1 MQEWIAAGAF
11 GPGDLNLDYGMARSL
26 FGEGKAAM
34 FMMGD
39 WEMGMAADPE
49 FPEEVRGHMGA
60 FPLPAVRG
68 GLGSTEDLPS
78 WFGGGY
84 AVSNR
89 SVHKQEAVRFLKWMF
104 RPEGWGKEVW
114 QNGVAFPAQNYDRF
128 LTGHESA
135 VQRDLMEI
143 FGRARTHSGT
153 LTQDKFRTEP
163 QRQYYDA
170 LQLLEAGELTPE
182 AFVNVIEN
190 AAEKNM
196 AAN

>member
-1 MQEWIAAGAF
+1 
-11 GPGDLNLDYGMARSL
+11 
-26 FGEGKAAM
+26 
-34 FMMGD
+34 
-39 WEMGMAADPE
+39 
-49 FPEEVRGHMGA
+49 
-60 FPLPAVRG
+60 
-68 GLGSTEDLPS
+68 
-78 WFGGGY
+78 
-84 AVSNR
+84 
-89 SVHKQEAVRFLKWMF
+89 
-104 RPEGWGKEVW
+104 
-114 QNGVAFPAQNYDRF
+114 
-128 LTGHESA
+128 
-135 VQRDLMEI
+135 MEI